1 MGVPCLHAEVAAP
14 IFCQNGARLCLEEE
28 LSRYNS
34 SVCEKATAQPA
45 SRISRGQCF
54 FEEVSRPEQ
63 GGLDKE
69 KELLQGVLC
78 LKRLHQ
84 KLEQLPCS
92 MRRMELIHEQ
102 RRLEEAKVSSAGGAL
117 VQMAEENGLGHV
129 TPIPFKLMKQLAGI
143 DLTVTVVRLT
153 RPLSPTQESGAL
165 TKGDERGEDSLK
177 SASHCLGPKEGV
189 GSCIQDCSLDS
200 YRLQGERS
208 EAEGPGGLDEHAHT
222 NGEDTFDKHP
232 EILHLVFEKLD
243 ALELLKVERV
253 SKYFRAAAKDPH
265 YWQVH
270 TDFWFRLYHATSCY
284 TGAKKAKNMH
294 QSLAT
299 ETRGS
304 FSRQKLINCML
315 HCESCPVFVFQ

>member
-14 IFCQNGARLCLEEE
+14 IFCQNGARLCVEEE

-45 SRISRGQCF
+45 CRISRGQCF
-54 FEEVSRPEQ
+54 LEEVSRPER
-63 GGLDKE
+63 GGLDRE
-69 KELLQGVLC
+69 EELLQEVLC

-92 MRRMELIHEQ
+92 MRRIELIHEQ
-102 RRLEEAKVSSAGGAL
+102 RKLEEAKVSSAGGAL
-117 VQMAEENGLGHV
+117 VQMAEESGLGNV
-129 TPIPFKLMKQLAGI
+129 TPIPLKLMEQLAGI
-143 DLTVTVVRLT
+143 DLTVTVVGLT
-153 RPLSPTQESGAL
+153 RPLSPIQESGVL
-165 TKGDERGEDSLK
+165 TKGDVRGEDSLK

-208 EAEGPGGLDEHAHT
+208 EATDEHAHT
-222 NGEDTFDKHP
+222 DGEDTFDKHP

-253 SKYFRAAAKDPH
+253 SKYFRAAARDPH
-265 YWQVH
+265 YWQVN
-270 TDFWFRLYHATSCY
+270 TEFWFPSLSCY
-284 TGAKKAKNMH
+284 LLLYRSQKSEKQAPITRYRD
-294 QSLAT
+294 QSQLFQT
-299 ETRGS
+299 EVN
-304 FSRQKLINCML
+304 KLHAAL
-315 HCESCPVFVFQ
+315 